1 MPPSATR
8 GRSGDSGDLENV
20 DGRRTALQAS
30 EGPELIEDVYLGT
43 QYVDGI
49 VFEPTAEKVA
59 A

>member
-1 MPPSATR
+1 MKALDSIWEISA
-8 GRSGDSGDLENV
+8 
-20 DGRRTALQAS
+20 
-30 EGPELIEDVYLGT
+30 ELIEDVYLGT